1 MPLLKIR
8 WCHELDDIDYQALK
22 DKLDNVTMQNK
33 QLRRA
38 NINKEKTIR
47 HLRRVIKK
55 IKDEAS
61 KDRKPH
67 YKNGRR
73 GSKFNG

>member
-1 MPLLKIR
+1 M
-8 WCHELDDIDYQALK
+8 DDIDYQTLTEK
-22 DKLDNVTMQNK
+22 FSSVIQQNK

-38 NINKEKTIR
+38 NLNKDKTIK

-55 IKDEAS
+55 LKDDAA

-67 YKNGRR
+67 YKNGKR

>member
-1 MPLLKIR
+1 MD
-8 WCHELDDIDYQALK
+8 ETDYLAIT
-22 DKLDNVTMQNK
+22 DKFSNVTMQNK

-38 NINKEKTIR
+38 NINKDKTIR
-47 HLRRVIKK
+47 HLRRVIKSLK
-55 IKDEAS
+55 EEAA
-61 KDRKPH
+61 KERKSH

>member
-1 MPLLKIR
+1 V
-8 WCHELDDIDYQALK
+8 DDIDYQALTE
-22 DKLDNVTMQNK
+22 KLSNVTMQNK

-38 NINKEKTIR
+38 NINKDKTIK
-47 HLRRVIKK
+47 HLRRVIKGLK
-55 IKDEAS
+55 EEAA

-73 GSKFNG
+73 GSKYNG

>member
-1 MPLLKIR
+1 
-8 WCHELDDIDYQALK
+8 LDNAQYESILE
-22 DKLDNVTMQNK
+22 KLDNVTQQNK

-38 NINKEKTIR
+38 NINKDKTIR

-55 IKDEAS
+55 LKEAE
-61 KDRKPH
+61 KKKQH

-73 GSKFNG
+73 GSKYNG